1 MQDDAILRQHAREAL
16 REGRLPDRRPDR
28 IWGGNGM
35 STPCRICDDRIGSD
49 ETELEI
55 EFDGDGGNDGI
66 ACFHIHLCCFAAW
79 EMERTEITL
88 ESEPTRS
95 AVGTC
100 LPYTDVG

>member
-1 MQDDAILRQHAREAL
+1 M
-16 REGRLPDRRPDR
+16 
-28 IWGGNGM
+28 N
-35 STPCRICDDRIGSD
+35 TPCRICDDRIGSD

-55 EFDGDGGNDGI
+55 EFDGDGGNGGI